1 MKNNNHRN
9 NDMKNNNHRNND
21 KMNMAR
27 RFTICCILLL
37 SVAGLAMAQ
46 GQYVIKVSTQE
57 SGQTVIHYLSHA
69 GNTLQDATTFSPDCL
84 WTSDNTFTSGG
95 TNKNYYYFDGTNYRF
110 LAAPFVAEGAI
121 SLSDHL
127 PSGTDLNNPESQYYF
142 YRWDSGLGN
151 GVQYFGVDSLTCEHE
166 WHGGQCWEV
175 YWVEYNTELA
185 TWKLSEESYEIT
197 PTGGHYYAV
206 QIIEHPQDT
215 TTLSGGLTDLTG
227 FEMNFNESHSLSAQ
241 VSAYS
246 YSFTPVYTEYQIN
259 EALYPNPDYYVTH
272 NYWGGEDHGTDV
284 PQSQTG
290 SGNVSS
296 YLWTISGEGM
306 EHLSFDSGSDVNS
319 SSATAPI
326 LYYRDENTTGDK
338 TATLTLTVTYSDG
351 SKQTTTATVT
361 VKTRCQNPGQ
371 AATPVVTYTGVT
383 VSWYPTADSY
393 TVSWQ
398 KSGDTEWRSAAV
410 GNVTSYIITG
420 LDFGATY
427 YYTVKADCDP
437 DTSEPTPYSFTTKNE
452 PAGLYAFGSVFGGG
466 RMADVTGKTEVVII
480 NCDSLSAVYGGNDI
494 AGTVHDASGSKI
506 TLGVDADD
514 PNDYDSYGTTGKSIK
529 IGSVYGGGNGY
540 YAYGSTT
547 FAPVAADATTAN
559 VPAGAGVYALSPITG
574 WNIPV
579 WTNTS
584 ETPSTLTIPSI
595 TKTDITVTNNYV
607 KVDSI
612 FGGAKNAF
620 LTQGTGAN
628 SSTITVNGG
637 TIFAVFGGNNVG
649 GSQGAGPHH
658 IEVNKTT
665 INLVDSIQN
674 TATTGYGRD
683 FGICYL
689 FGGGNKVAAS
699 ATEVWIAGG
708 QCDTI
713 FAGGNSAD
721 VAGANLVVN
730 CPIAAGSGTTFGN
743 VYSNAIAS
751 YAGGTIT
758 PKEDYG
764 WNGFGGIY
772 NVRTL
777 FGGNNKAPMNIV
789 PTVTL
794 TSGSVGT
801 VYGGGNAGDMAA
813 HIEKTIHFDEGD
825 LTDFTFKYGT
835 YVQMNSPTM
844 LVDYIYGGCQI
855 SNVLYST
862 WVELQKGHVGYVYGG
877 CNISGDVGSTRVD
890 PTAPAIPQTLEQQ
903 AVYGGTFVK
912 AGGNSGDNINIY
924 KNLYGGSNGYYHC
937 SQDGIHYSAGIN
949 YADPEERYIGMTV
962 PTHNET
968 HAIICNGATIGG
980 DVYAGGNLACVG
992 FDDGTGTDR
1001 GYPELIG
1008 LASVRMDGGLV
1019 KGNVYGGGNMANIY
1033 GTNEVRVSG
1042 GTIETALYGGNDHSG
1057 QVAEKTNRILPP
1069 DYTTASDN
1077 ETSLTALGV
1086 KTYVGIKGDAHI
1098 GTVYGGGNGDYAPG
1112 SVEYCYENFQ
1122 PIQSYTFVDIHI
1134 NGGASGGK
1142 IGTAYGGGNGVT
1154 ARRGVTVFLNV
1165 KDPDYTHNNV
1175 DTIFGGN
1182 NKGDLDVVSDI
1193 LLVHGQVGTVYG
1205 GCNRG
1210 AMAANGVNT
1219 KNIGGYD
1226 NIGSY
1231 VRLLDEYVPNGTG
1244 APVTSTAKVSEAV
1257 YGGCRM
1263 NGVTKNSLVLVEGG
1277 DYTGVGLFGGS
1288 DISGH
1293 VGDTSRVVVVG
1304 GTVGDVYGGGNGN
1317 YDYDGHNVYV
1327 AGSAHI
1333 PADLVATSDVD
1344 FVAPTC
1350 QNSGADILG
1359 GYVGTSSVNGNVFGG
1374 GLGALTNTTNDVLVN
1389 VGRTTATG
1397 WTDVAEIYGNVYGGS
1412 ALGSVNTNGG
1422 NSTTVNFLN
1431 GKLHGNLFGGGL
1443 GDENDATLGWVK
1455 GKVFVNIGDTTQ
1467 TDATCY
1473 IDLREGN
1480 IYGCNNTNGSPQD
1493 DVTVHVW
1500 KTAFNFNDYPT
1511 GDNYTSQN
1519 GTNGTGA
1526 VYAINQV
1533 FGGGNKAHYLPENG
1547 TAGSGK
1553 KILVHVH
1560 DCLNTIK
1567 WVYAGGNA
1575 ADATGVSAII
1585 EGGRMDY
1592 VFGGGNGAG
1601 TGNPGANIG
1610 NGGTDTEV
1618 QGGIINHL
1626 FGGSNEKGDIAGRVI
1641 TEINNNSGCT
1651 ENIGEFYGGASLAAL
1666 NPNGITTTIEC
1677 GTGTF
1682 GTVYGGSK
1690 TADINGDVT
1699 LNIRGGTITN
1709 VFGGSRGTET
1719 DGADITGKVTL
1730 NLEGGVITNAFG
1742 GNNIKGLINDSIVVN
1757 VLDFGGDCGLQVDT
1771 IYGGGNLAAYAPT
1784 NPSVGPVV
1792 NVMHIAHADGV
1803 KGHVYGGGKKAQVT
1817 GNPIVNIGYDNTMSD
1832 YLSAISVPD
1841 TITLPST
1848 SNFRAFVK
1856 GRVFGGGEE
1865 AGVAGTT
1872 TVNMNNGSVITG
1884 IYGGC
1889 YTSGTVTTD
1898 AVVNIYD
1905 GTIGTSSAKG
1915 YIFGGG
1921 YGEDT
1926 KVGTNVTVSFGDLG
1940 PTYAN
1945 ANPTLYGELYGG
1957 SALGTVNTNNS
1968 NTTTVYVLNG
1978 TIAGIPIVQTDTSY
1992 YDFGKVF
1999 GGGLGDKAALGEGHS
2014 DVAAVVNG
2022 RVLVQI
2028 GTYEDIQITDTYT
2041 GNATL
2046 INCDV
2051 FGCNN
2056 QNGSPQDEVEVH
2068 VYKTA
2073 HTPNNQ
2079 ANNPNGNYAIHE
2091 IFGGG
2096 NQADY
2101 LITGKK
2107 AVTWIHGCDNTI
2119 ERLFGGGNAANVR
2132 GVELYIDGGRLGEV
2146 FGGGNGE
2153 VTAANVGVS
2162 GETDDAEVITVNIGG
2177 GLIGVLFLGS
2187 NMQGTVYGNINEKN
2201 YDGCEELSIIDHFMG
2216 ANQTDIIGNITSVIN
2231 CGPNFDPY
2239 DPDYDPESGDMPTGQ
2254 SIEMIFVNLYCGS
2267 NRAQIKGDINL
2278 TIQGG
2283 IFENLFGGSKGRL
2296 DDPLTPDNNEYYK
2309 SDIDGNVTLII
2320 TGGTIGNLYGGCDL
2334 NGNITGKIGIN
2345 IYEDSDATCPLF
2357 IGNIYGGGRLTNTKP
2372 TYDTIISPDIKIL
2385 KGVIGGTTANLPI
2398 LNATAPDTT
2407 YAGNV
2412 YGGGYQGNVKSNPR
2426 VIVGDGSDNK
2436 PVNILGNVYGGGFEG
2451 QVEGSSQV
2459 IIVPKTYT
2467 FTYDT
2472 PTDGNVIK
2480 VTNLLGNTVS
2490 SDTILGEGMDLL
2502 IEAIPSVYG
2511 QRFVKWTTSG
2521 ADAGV
2526 GNATATSTT
2535 FTMGTENSNLTP
2547 VFGTATTHQLIITQP
2562 TDGGTFTVKDGQGN
2576 DVSSGSQISEGA
2588 VLKLAAT
2595 PAAGN
2600 QLVEWEVT
2608 GGEVR
2613 SETSPH
2619 TIFTMGTGDAT
2630 ITASF
2635 QVAPL
2640 HTFEYEASP
2649 TVGGSITVTD
2659 ASSNHVSSPAQIAE
2673 GSVLNLAATPAA
2685 GYRFVK
2691 WTIEYGNGIVRE
2703 VNLPNTTFMMRTM
2716 DTKIIAEFAAEQ
2728 P

>member
-1 MKNNNHRN
+1 MKNNNPRI
-9 NDMKNNNHRNND
+9 ND

-37 SVAGLAMAQ
+37 SVAGYTLAQ
-46 GQYVIKVSTQE
+46 GPHVIKVSTQE
-57 SGQTVIHYLSHA
+57 GGQTVIHYLSHA
-69 GNTLQDATTFSPDCL
+69 GNTLQDATTFSPDCI
-84 WTSDNTFTSGG
+84 WMSDQTFTQGG

-110 LAAPFVAEGAI
+110 LGAPSFTAGGAI
-121 SLSDHL
+121 SLSSSL

-142 YRWDSGLGN
+142 YRWDSGLAR
-151 GVQYFGVDSLTCEHE
+151 GVQYYGVTEETCEHDWE
-166 WHGGQCWEV
+166 YGECWEV
-175 YWVEYNTELA
+175 YYVEYNAESA
-185 TWKLSEESYEIT
+185 TWKLSEESYGIT
-197 PTGGHYYAV
+197 TTGGQYHAV
-206 QIIEHPQDT
+206 IITEHPQDT
-215 TTLSGGLTDLTG
+215 TTLQGGLGDLTG
-227 FEMNFNESHSLSAQ
+227 FEMYFGDTHSLSAQ

-246 YSFTPVYTEYQIN
+246 YSYTPVYTQYQIN
-259 EALYPNPDYYVTH
+259 EAIYPDPDDYVTH
-272 NYWGGEDHGTDV
+272 NYWGGQDQGIAV
-284 PQSQTG
+284 PASQTVTG
-290 SGNVSS
+290 ATVST
-296 YLWTISGEGM
+296 YRWTISGDGM
-306 EHLSFDSGSDVNS
+306 DYLSFEQGNDVNS
-319 SSATAPI
+319 SSATAPM
-326 LYYRDENTTGDK
+326 LYYRVENTTGHK

-351 SKQTTTATVT
+351 SKQTRTATVM
-361 VKTRCQNPGQ
+361 VKTSCQNPGQ
-371 AATPVVTYTGVT
+371 AATPAVTYTGVT

-437 DTSEPTPYSFTTKNE
+437 ETSEPTPYSFTTKDE

-494 AGTVHDASGSKI
+494 AGTVHDPAGSKI

-547 FAPVAADATTAN
+547 FAPVAAGATTAN

-574 WNIPV
+574 WDVPV
-579 WTNTS
+579 WTNTG
-584 ETPSTLTIPSI
+584 TTASTLTIPSI
-595 TKTDITVTNNYV
+595 TKTDITVTNDYI

-620 LTQGTGAN
+620 LTENTDK

-699 ATEVWIAGG
+699 ATQVLITGG

-751 YAGGTIT
+751 YTGGTIT

-801 VYGGGNAGDMAA
+801 VYGGGNAGDMAD
-813 HIEKTIHFDEGD
+813 HIEKTIYFDEGD
-825 LTDFTFKYGT
+825 LTDFTFNYGT

-992 FDDGTGTDR
+992 FDDGTGSYR

-1057 QVAEKTNRILPP
+1057 QVAEKTNRILPE
-1069 DYTTASDN
+1069 DYTKASDN
-1077 ETSLTALGV
+1077 ATSLTALGV
-1086 KTYVGIKGDAHI
+1086 KTYVGIKGNAHI

-1165 KDPDYTHNNV
+1165 QNPDYENNNV

-1231 VRLLDEYVPNGTG
+1231 VRLLNEYVPNGTG
-1244 APVTSTAKVSEAV
+1244 TPVTSTAKVSEAI

-1263 NGVTKNSLVLVEGG
+1263 NGVTNNSLVLVEGG
-1277 DYTGVGLFGGS
+1277 NFIDTPIFAGS

-1317 YDYDGHNVYV
+1317 YDYDGTNVYV
-1327 AGSAHI
+1327 AGSDHT
-1333 PADLVATSDVD
+1333 PEDLVATSDVD

-1350 QNSGADILG
+1350 ANSGADILG
-1359 GYVGTSSVNGNVFGG
+1359 GHVGTSTSNQGNVFGG
-1374 GLGALTNTTNDVLVN
+1374 GLGALTSTSGDVLVN
-1389 VGRTTATG
+1389 VGRPTATD
-1397 WTDVAEIYGNVYGGS
+1397 WTDVAEIYGNIYGGS
-1412 ALGSVNTNGG
+1412 ALGSVNTNGD

-1431 GKLHGNLFGGGL
+1431 GKLTGMLFGGGL
-1443 GDENDATLGWVK
+1443 GDDDDNTLGWVN
-1455 GKVFVNIGDTTQ
+1455 GKVFVNISNSSQAQGD
-1467 TDATCY
+1467 CF
-1473 IDLREGN
+1473 IDLRSAD
-1480 IYGCNNTNGSPQD
+1480 IFGCNNTNGSPQD

-1500 KTAFNFNDYPT
+1500 KTYYIT
-1511 GDNYTSQN
+1511 GDYDGSSETV
-1519 GTNGTGA
+1519 TG
-1526 VYAINQV
+1526 YAIDEV
-1533 FGGGNKAHYLPENG
+1533 FGGGNLANYAPQAEN
-1547 TAGSGK
+1547 A

-1560 DCLNTIK
+1560 ECLNTIRR
-1567 WVYAGGNA
+1567 VFAGGNA
-1575 ADATGVSAII
+1575 ADATGVSTLI

-1592 VFGGGNGAG
+1592 VFGGGNGEVTA
-1601 TGNPGANIG
+1601 ANVG
-1610 NGGTDTEV
+1610 SGGTNTEI

-1626 FGGSNEKGDIAGRVI
+1626 YGGSNKNGDIAGPVI

-1651 ENIGEFYGGASLAAL
+1651 EIIDEFFGGASLAEL
-1666 NPNGITTTIEC
+1666 NTEGITTTIEC

-1682 GTVYGGSK
+1682 GTVYGGSE
-1690 TADINGDVT
+1690 TADITGDVT

-1709 VFGGSRGTET
+1709 VFGGSKGTET

-1730 NLEGGVITNAFG
+1730 NLEGGDITNAFG
-1742 GNNIKGLINDSIVVN
+1742 GNNIKGAIADTIVVN
-1757 VLDFGGDCGLQVDT
+1757 VLDFGVDNCGLKLTNV
-1771 IYGGGNLAAYAPT
+1771 YGGGNLADYAPT
-1784 NPSVGPVV
+1784 ETTVGPVV
-1792 NVMHIAHADGV
+1792 NVMHIADAAGV
-1803 KGHVYGGGKKAQVT
+1803 SGNVYGGGKEAQVEA
-1817 GNPIVNIGYDNTMSD
+1817 NPIVNIGYDNTMSD
-1832 YLSAISVPD
+1832 YLSAISIPEG
-1841 TITLPST
+1841 ITLNP
-1848 SNFRAFVK
+1848 SNFRAFVT

-1865 AGVAGTT
+1865 AGVTGNT
-1872 TVNMNNGSVITG
+1872 TVNMNNGSVVTG

-1889 YTSGTVTTD
+1889 YTSGTVSGN
-1898 AVVNIYD
+1898 ANVNIYD
-1905 GTIGTSSAKG
+1905 GTIGTSTSKG

-1921 YGEDT
+1921 YGQPT
-1926 KVGTNVTVSFGDLG
+1926 VVAGNVTVNFGDLD
-1940 PTYAN
+1940 TYVN

-1957 SALGTVNTNNS
+1957 SALGTVNTDNS
-1968 NTTTVYVLNG
+1968 NSTRVNVANG
-1978 TIAGIPIVQTDTSY
+1978 TIAGIPTSSTT
-1992 YDFGKVF
+1992 YDYGKVF
-1999 GGGLGDKAALGEGHS
+1999 GGGLGS
-2014 DVAAVVNG
+2014 SSVAAVVNG
-2022 RVLVQI
+2022 KVFVRI
-2028 GTYEDIQITDTYT
+2028 GNGIAGDFNSYT
-2041 GNATL
+2041 GKANLAS
-2046 INCDV
+2046 CDV
-2051 FGCNN
+2051 YGCNN
-2056 QNGSPQDEVEVH
+2056 VNGSPQSEVQVD
-2068 VYKTA
+2068 VYQTA
-2073 HTPNNQ
+2073 HNSSNI
-2079 ANNPNGNYAIHE
+2079 ASNLNGSYAIHE
-2091 IFGGG
+2091 VFGGG
-2096 NQADY
+2096 NQSPYMVDRS
-2101 LITGKK
+2101 LKTN
-2107 AVTWIHGCDNTI
+2107 VWIHGCDNTI
-2119 ERLFGGGNAANVR
+2119 SRVFGGGNAADVY
-2132 GVELYIDGGRLGEV
+2132 GVNLTIDGGRLGEV

-2153 VTAANVGVS
+2153 LGPDYAANVGNS
-2162 GETDDAEVITVNIGG
+2162 STIGTEVITVLVGG
-2177 GLIGVLFLGS
+2177 GVINVLFQGS
-2187 NMQGTVYGNINEKN
+2187 NQHGVVHGDIRVTNFG
-2201 YDGCEELSIIDHFMG
+2201 GCESLNIVDHFMG
-2216 ANQTDIIGNITSVIN
+2216 ANQADIEGNITATIN
-2231 CGPNFDPY
+2231 CGLNFDPY
-2239 DPDYDPESGDMPTGQ
+2239 DPDWDPNSGDTPTGQ
-2254 SIEMIFVNLYCGS
+2254 LIEMKFVNLYCGS
-2267 NRAQIKGDINL
+2267 NRAQIRGDINL
-2278 TIQGG
+2278 TIEGG
-2283 IFENLFGGSKGRL
+2283 IFENLFGGSKGRI
-2296 DDPLTPDNNEYYK
+2296 DNPETTEDETFESN
-2309 SDIDGNVTLII
+2309 IDGNINLII
-2320 TGGTIGNLYGGCDL
+2320 TGGTIGNLYGGCDQ
-2334 NGNITGKIGIN
+2334 NGNVKGKIGIN
-2345 IYEDSDATCPLF
+2345 IYENSDAECPLF
-2357 IGNIYGGGRLTNTKP
+2357 IGNIYGGGRLTNTAP
-2372 TYDTIISPDIKIL
+2372 TDPTIISPDIKIL
-2385 KGVIGGTTANLPI
+2385 KGDIGGTTSNLPV
-2398 LNATAPDTT
+2398 LNYSEPTF

-2412 YGGGYQGNVKSNPR
+2412 FGGGFQGHVTSNPR
-2426 VIVGDGSDNK
+2426 VIVGDGTNK
-2436 PVNILGNVYGGGFEG
+2436 SVNVLGNVYGGGEEG
-2451 QVEGSSQV
+2451 EVRGSAQV

-2467 FTYDT
+2467 FTYNT
-2472 PTDGNVIK
+2472 PENDNAIRVTD
-2480 VTNLLGNTVS
+2480 LLGNAITS
-2490 SDTILGEGMDLL
+2490 SSTTLGEGMDLL
-2502 IEAIPSVYG
+2502 IEALPSPYG
-2511 QRFVKWTTSG
+2511 QQFSGWTVDGENAS
-2521 ADAGV
+2521 V
-2526 GNATATSTT
+2526 GDATATSTT
-2535 FTMGTENSNLTP
+2535 FTMGTENSTLTP
-2547 VFGTATTHQLIITQP
+2547 VFAGAQKHKLTITQP
-2562 TDGGTFTVKDGQGN
+2562 VGGHGSIAVYDCQGRL
-2576 DVSSGSQISEGA
+2576 VESESQISEGA
-2588 VLKLAAT
+2588 VLNLSAN
-2595 PAAGN
+2595 PQAGY
-2600 QLVEWEVT
+2600 QLEEWT
-2608 GGEVR
+2608 ISGEGAQIRNRNV
-2613 SETSPH
+2613 PH
-2619 TIFTMGTGDAT
+2619 TIFTMGTGDAS

-2635 QVAPL
+2635 QEIPTHQFTFGVDPL
-2640 HTFEYEASP
+2640 A
-2649 TVGGSITVTD
+2649 GGSITATN
-2659 ASSNHVSSPAQIAE
+2659 ASSQNVSSGDYIEE
-2673 GSVLNLAATPAA
+2673 GSTLTLTATPAT
-2685 GYRFVK
+2685 GYRFK
-2691 WTIEYGNGIVRE
+2691 EWVRE
-2703 VNLPNTTFMMRTM
+2703 SG
-2716 DTKIIAEFAAEQ
+2716 DGIIATPNEATTSFTVRTQNTQVTAIFEEQ